1 MESSG
6 ADKGFFQRS
15 PSLVNQFYEDATYQR
30 CFKLFL
36 PAELR
41 EQIEPEVAKLG
52 QEVLADRIFAW
63 ITDAERNKPYLKGS
77 GRNAFGQWQGKL
89 IMTEGQFLRLFLW
102 EGSSANVTC
111 PTGMQDGAARMLQV
125 HLTTPSLASKL
136 SETEKRVFENA
147 FRHLTT
153 RDPKFSWTSGQ
164 WMTER
169 PGGSDVS
176 LTETTAVYRPNETEA
191 MASKEEGIPLGPW
204 SINGFKWFS
213 SATDSDMTIL
223 LARTP
228 AGKLSTFLAPLR
240 KHDAAALSESGN
252 PDPNGQ
258 CLNGVRIQRLKNKLG
273 TQSLPT
279 AELVLEDMRGWII
292 GEENRGIQEI
302 SVLLHLTRIHS
313 TSQAVGYLGRGLAI
327 ARAFARVREV
337 GAGRGARMRLTD
349 SSLHMKTLARMTA
362 EYRRIMLLHMFTVY
376 ILGLSEH
383 PTEMGADITPAL
395 KALTPPPKD
404 LLPLLRVLST
414 LTKAYVCNS
423 ALRLLYSCMESMG
436 GVGYLLNE
444 EQEYLN
450 IARLYR
456 DAAVLPI
463 WEGTTDLLSTDFIR
477 ALKRP
482 ETGAQSLDALDRFIK
497 QAFSLNG
504 NASNHQVVR
513 RWDIERSRITKESH
527 SDLVGK
533 GRDTMWS
540 VTEVLM
546 AALLHV
552 DATNDG
558 NVAEREILQRYLED
572 RFSVKERVGVSTREE
587 LEKDFAIV
595 YGEERSKTGSN
606 LLTYNVSLAMAS
618 QTKIER
624 MIHKEGSGV
633 NFGAHIS
640 NVDLENASETDI
652 AVLAEAFYKYQV
664 LVLKNQQHLSPRAQ
678 YEFTERLN
686 SAASMG
692 HGNKHNLNRFL
703 LSPDLNTVPH
713 QPQVQIIGNGFVP
726 EHEGAKNLKLRYPHH
741 RSSHSTTIADEEDME
756 FTRFYRWHIDAALY
770 DDAPPVA
777 TTILA
782 VTLPKRRMQTV
793 RYDDG
798 TGDELPVPLGTI
810 AFASGE
816 TTYDLLSEED
826 KVFVRSTK
834 VEYAAHPY
842 IWMGRAKSHPT
853 GLGLISEGTELD
865 DDQLPPIDPASIQI
879 LPMCWR
885 NPVTNRLALQV
896 HAAVARRLHLA
907 NGEVID
913 DLERLQELRPFVHRR
928 RRDASHELLVTEEL
942 AKPLTQ
948 GGIVVALLWPSD
960 YHPFSSGVDV
970 VVEESPTLR
979 ALRDVF
985 ALIGLDLVQ
994 DITVLDSLPFLR
1006 ETDRFS
1012 LFGNYEEYKRTVN
1025 EHHEAFLDAVA
1036 AKRPDVVLC
1045 MWQTREELQCH
1056 RSGCSL
1062 ASKGVGDILYEL
1074 YAKAVAKIQ
1083 NLLPELESGDKISE
1097 KLLYDKLT
1105 KANWTQHIND
1115 ASLCLRAASQRLKEL
1130 SRDGDNVE
1138 FHHTIGPQG
1147 DMFALPLVMMKT
1159 RMYQGSGFFTES
1171 FLEYLRH
1178 EKSQNRQCWFRNY
1191 ALKSG
1196 LIDFLLELNDAFSDA
1211 KAGGPIRLQMSLGK
1225 ASDAF
1230 LTLANK
1236 MEGLLGTLSGYP
1248 EQEQPLEDEAEQEV
1262 NPDVAD
1268 AELIQRLRDL
1278 GVLY

>member
-6 ADKGFFQRS
+6 ADKGFFQKS
-15 PSLVNQFYEDATYQR
+15 PSLINQFYEDATYQR

-89 IMTEGQFLRLFLW
+89 VMTEGWRQLQEFGFAKGFVADAYDTPYGPFARNRQFLRLFLW

-240 KHDAAALSESGN
+240 KHDPAALSESGN

-313 TSQAVGYLGRGLAI
+313 TSQAVGYLGRGLAV
-327 ARAFARVREV
+327 ARAYARVREV

-362 EYRRIMLLHMFTVY
+362 EYRRITLLHMFTVY
-376 ILGLSEH
+376 VLGLSEH

-395 KALTPPPKD
+395 KALTPPPND

-423 ALRLLYSCMESMG
+423 ALRLLYSCMESIG

-456 DAAVLPI
+456 DCAVLPI

-482 ETGAQSLDALDRFIK
+482 ETGVQSLDALDRFIK

-504 NASNHQVVR
+504 DSSHHGEVVK
-513 RWDIERSRITKESH
+513 RWESERSRITRESQ

-533 GRDTMWS
+533 GRDIMWS

-546 AALLHV
+546 AALLYV
-552 DATNDG
+552 DANNDG
-558 NVAEREILQRYLED
+558 DVAEREILQRYLED

-595 YGEERSKTGSN
+595 YGEERSKSGSN
-606 LLTYNVSLAMAS
+606 L
-618 QTKIER
+618 
-624 MIHKEGSGV
+624 
-633 NFGAHIS
+633 
-640 NVDLENASETDI
+640 
-652 AVLAEAFYKYQV
+652 
-664 LVLKNQQHLSPRAQ
+664 
-678 YEFTERLN
+678 
-686 SAASMG
+686 
-692 HGNKHNLNRFL
+692 
-703 LSPDLNTVPH
+703 
-713 QPQVQIIGNGFVP
+713 
-726 EHEGAKNLKLRYPHH
+726 
-741 RSSHSTTIADEEDME
+741 
-756 FTRFYRWHIDAALY
+756 
-770 DDAPPVA
+770 
-777 TTILA
+777 
-782 VTLPKRRMQTV
+782 
-793 RYDDG
+793 
-798 TGDELPVPLGTI
+798 
-810 AFASGE
+810 
-816 TTYDLLSEED
+816 
-826 KVFVRSTK
+826 
-834 VEYAAHPY
+834 
-842 IWMGRAKSHPT
+842 
-853 GLGLISEGTELD
+853 
-865 DDQLPPIDPASIQI
+865 
-879 LPMCWR
+879 
-885 NPVTNRLALQV
+885 
-896 HAAVARRLHLA
+896 
-907 NGEVID
+907 
-913 DLERLQELRPFVHRR
+913 
-928 RRDASHELLVTEEL
+928 
-942 AKPLTQ
+942 
-948 GGIVVALLWPSD
+948 
-960 YHPFSSGVDV
+960 
-970 VVEESPTLR
+970 
-979 ALRDVF
+979 
-985 ALIGLDLVQ
+985 
-994 DITVLDSLPFLR
+994 
-1006 ETDRFS
+1006 
-1012 LFGNYEEYKRTVN
+1012 
-1025 EHHEAFLDAVA
+1025 
-1036 AKRPDVVLC
+1036 
-1045 MWQTREELQCH
+1045 
-1056 RSGCSL
+1056 
-1062 ASKGVGDILYEL
+1062 
-1074 YAKAVAKIQ
+1074 
-1083 NLLPELESGDKISE
+1083 
-1097 KLLYDKLT
+1097 
-1105 KANWTQHIND
+1105 
-1115 ASLCLRAASQRLKEL
+1115 
-1130 SRDGDNVE
+1130 
-1138 FHHTIGPQG
+1138 
-1147 DMFALPLVMMKT
+1147 
-1159 RMYQGSGFFTES
+1159 
-1171 FLEYLRH
+1171 
-1178 EKSQNRQCWFRNY
+1178 
-1191 ALKSG
+1191 
-1196 LIDFLLELNDAFSDA
+1196 
-1211 KAGGPIRLQMSLGK
+1211 
-1225 ASDAF
+1225 
-1230 LTLANK
+1230 
-1236 MEGLLGTLSGYP
+1236 
-1248 EQEQPLEDEAEQEV
+1248 
-1262 NPDVAD
+1262 
-1268 AELIQRLRDL
+1268 
-1278 GVLY
+1278 

>member
-6 ADKGFFQRS
+6 ADKGFFQKS

-89 IMTEGQFLRLFLW
+89 IMTEGWRQLQEFGFAKGQVDLSCFVADAYDTPYGPFARNRQFLRLFLW

-111 PTGMQDGAARMLQV
+111 PTAMQDGAARMLQV

-147 FRHLTT
+147 FRHLTS

-176 LTETTAVYRPNETEA
+176 LTETTAVYRPNEAET

-240 KHDAAALSESGN
+240 KHDPTALSESGN

-313 TSQAVGYLGRGLAI
+313 TSQAVGYLGRGLAV

-362 EYRRIMLLHMFTVY
+362 EYRRIMLLHMFTVH

-395 KALTPPPKD
+395 KALTPPSKD

-414 LTKAYVCNS
+414 LTKAYVCSS
-423 ALRLLYSCMESMG
+423 ALRLLYSCMESIG

-456 DAAVLPI
+456 DCAVLPI

-482 ETGAQSLDALDRFIK
+482 ESGVQSLDALDRFIK

-504 NASNHQVVR
+504 DDSHRGEVVK
-513 RWDIERSRITKESH
+513 RWESERNRITKESQN
-527 SDLVGK
+527 DLVGK
-533 GRDTMWS
+533 GRDLMWS

-552 DATNDG
+552 DANNDG
-558 NVAEREILQRYLED
+558 DVAEREILQRYLED
-572 RFSVKERVGVSTREE
+572 RFSVEERIGVSTREE

-606 LLTYNVSLAMAS
+606 L
-618 QTKIER
+618 
-624 MIHKEGSGV
+624 
-633 NFGAHIS
+633 
-640 NVDLENASETDI
+640 
-652 AVLAEAFYKYQV
+652 
-664 LVLKNQQHLSPRAQ
+664 
-678 YEFTERLN
+678 
-686 SAASMG
+686 
-692 HGNKHNLNRFL
+692 
-703 LSPDLNTVPH
+703 
-713 QPQVQIIGNGFVP
+713 
-726 EHEGAKNLKLRYPHH
+726 
-741 RSSHSTTIADEEDME
+741 
-756 FTRFYRWHIDAALY
+756 
-770 DDAPPVA
+770 
-777 TTILA
+777 
-782 VTLPKRRMQTV
+782 
-793 RYDDG
+793 
-798 TGDELPVPLGTI
+798 
-810 AFASGE
+810 
-816 TTYDLLSEED
+816 
-826 KVFVRSTK
+826 
-834 VEYAAHPY
+834 
-842 IWMGRAKSHPT
+842 
-853 GLGLISEGTELD
+853 
-865 DDQLPPIDPASIQI
+865 
-879 LPMCWR
+879 
-885 NPVTNRLALQV
+885 
-896 HAAVARRLHLA
+896 
-907 NGEVID
+907 
-913 DLERLQELRPFVHRR
+913 
-928 RRDASHELLVTEEL
+928 
-942 AKPLTQ
+942 
-948 GGIVVALLWPSD
+948 
-960 YHPFSSGVDV
+960 
-970 VVEESPTLR
+970 
-979 ALRDVF
+979 
-985 ALIGLDLVQ
+985 
-994 DITVLDSLPFLR
+994 
-1006 ETDRFS
+1006 
-1012 LFGNYEEYKRTVN
+1012 
-1025 EHHEAFLDAVA
+1025 
-1036 AKRPDVVLC
+1036 
-1045 MWQTREELQCH
+1045 
-1056 RSGCSL
+1056 
-1062 ASKGVGDILYEL
+1062 
-1074 YAKAVAKIQ
+1074 
-1083 NLLPELESGDKISE
+1083 
-1097 KLLYDKLT
+1097 
-1105 KANWTQHIND
+1105 
-1115 ASLCLRAASQRLKEL
+1115 
-1130 SRDGDNVE
+1130 
-1138 FHHTIGPQG
+1138 
-1147 DMFALPLVMMKT
+1147 
-1159 RMYQGSGFFTES
+1159 
-1171 FLEYLRH
+1171 
-1178 EKSQNRQCWFRNY
+1178 
-1191 ALKSG
+1191 
-1196 LIDFLLELNDAFSDA
+1196 
-1211 KAGGPIRLQMSLGK
+1211 
-1225 ASDAF
+1225 
-1230 LTLANK
+1230 
-1236 MEGLLGTLSGYP
+1236 
-1248 EQEQPLEDEAEQEV
+1248 
-1262 NPDVAD
+1262 
-1268 AELIQRLRDL
+1268 
-1278 GVLY
+1278 

>member
-6 ADKGFFQRS
+6 ADKGFFQRP

-89 IMTEGQFLRLFLW
+89 IMAEGWRQLQEFGFAKGFVADAYDTPYGPFARNRQFLRLFLW

-111 PTGMQDGAARMLQV
+111 PTAMQDGAARMLQV
-125 HLTTPSLASKL
+125 HLTTPSLAAKL

-147 FRHLTT
+147 FQHLTT

-176 LTETTAVYRPNETEA
+176 LTETTAVYQPNETKA

-228 AGKLSTFLAPLR
+228 AGKVSTFLAPLR
-240 KHDAAALSESGN
+240 KHDPAALSESGN

-313 TSQAVGYLGRGLAI
+313 TSQAVGYLGRGLAV
-327 ARAFARVREV
+327 ARAFARVRDV

-395 KALTPPPKD
+395 KA
-404 LLPLLRVLST
+404 
-414 LTKAYVCNS
+414 YVCNS
-423 ALRLLYSCMESMG
+423 ALRLLYSCMESIG

-482 ETGAQSLDALDRFIK
+482 ESGVQSLDALDRFIK
-497 QAFSLNG
+497 QAFSLG
-504 NASNHQVVR
+504 GDASNHQRVVK
-513 RWDIERSRITKESH
+513 RWESERNRITRESQ

-533 GRDTMWS
+533 GRDIMWS

-552 DATNDG
+552 DANNDG
-558 NVAEREILQRYLED
+558 DVTEREILQRYLED

-587 LEKDFAIV
+587 LEKDFTIV

-606 LLTYNVSLAMAS
+606 L
-618 QTKIER
+618 
-624 MIHKEGSGV
+624 
-633 NFGAHIS
+633 
-640 NVDLENASETDI
+640 
-652 AVLAEAFYKYQV
+652 
-664 LVLKNQQHLSPRAQ
+664 
-678 YEFTERLN
+678 
-686 SAASMG
+686 
-692 HGNKHNLNRFL
+692 
-703 LSPDLNTVPH
+703 
-713 QPQVQIIGNGFVP
+713 
-726 EHEGAKNLKLRYPHH
+726 
-741 RSSHSTTIADEEDME
+741 
-756 FTRFYRWHIDAALY
+756 
-770 DDAPPVA
+770 
-777 TTILA
+777 
-782 VTLPKRRMQTV
+782 
-793 RYDDG
+793 
-798 TGDELPVPLGTI
+798 
-810 AFASGE
+810 
-816 TTYDLLSEED
+816 
-826 KVFVRSTK
+826 
-834 VEYAAHPY
+834 
-842 IWMGRAKSHPT
+842 
-853 GLGLISEGTELD
+853 
-865 DDQLPPIDPASIQI
+865 
-879 LPMCWR
+879 
-885 NPVTNRLALQV
+885 
-896 HAAVARRLHLA
+896 
-907 NGEVID
+907 
-913 DLERLQELRPFVHRR
+913 
-928 RRDASHELLVTEEL
+928 
-942 AKPLTQ
+942 
-948 GGIVVALLWPSD
+948 
-960 YHPFSSGVDV
+960 
-970 VVEESPTLR
+970 
-979 ALRDVF
+979 
-985 ALIGLDLVQ
+985 
-994 DITVLDSLPFLR
+994 
-1006 ETDRFS
+1006 
-1012 LFGNYEEYKRTVN
+1012 
-1025 EHHEAFLDAVA
+1025 
-1036 AKRPDVVLC
+1036 
-1045 MWQTREELQCH
+1045 
-1056 RSGCSL
+1056 
-1062 ASKGVGDILYEL
+1062 
-1074 YAKAVAKIQ
+1074 
-1083 NLLPELESGDKISE
+1083 
-1097 KLLYDKLT
+1097 
-1105 KANWTQHIND
+1105 
-1115 ASLCLRAASQRLKEL
+1115 
-1130 SRDGDNVE
+1130 
-1138 FHHTIGPQG
+1138 
-1147 DMFALPLVMMKT
+1147 
-1159 RMYQGSGFFTES
+1159 
-1171 FLEYLRH
+1171 
-1178 EKSQNRQCWFRNY
+1178 
-1191 ALKSG
+1191 
-1196 LIDFLLELNDAFSDA
+1196 
-1211 KAGGPIRLQMSLGK
+1211 
-1225 ASDAF
+1225 
-1230 LTLANK
+1230 
-1236 MEGLLGTLSGYP
+1236 
-1248 EQEQPLEDEAEQEV
+1248 
-1262 NPDVAD
+1262 
-1268 AELIQRLRDL
+1268 
-1278 GVLY
+1278 

>member
-77 GRNAFGQWQGKL
+77 GRNTFGQWQGKL
-89 IMTEGQFLRLFLW
+89 IMTEGWRQLQEFGFAKGFVADAYDTPYGPFARNRQFLRLFLW

-240 KHDAAALSESGN
+240 KHDPAALSESGN

-313 TSQAVGYLGRGLAI
+313 TSQAVGYLGRGLAV
-327 ARAFARVREV
+327 ARASARVREV

-423 ALRLLYSCMESMG
+423 ALRLLYSCMESIG

-482 ETGAQSLDALDRFIK
+482 ETGVQSLDALDRFIK

-504 NASNHQVVR
+504 DTSHHEVVK
-513 RWDIERSRITKESH
+513 RWDSARSRITKESQ

-533 GRDTMWS
+533 GRDIMWS

-552 DATNDG
+552 DANNDG
-558 NVAEREILQRYLED
+558 DVAEREILQRYLED
-572 RFSVKERVGVSTREE
+572 RFSAKERVGVSTREE

-595 YGEERSKTGSN
+595 YGEERSKTSSN
-606 LLTYNVSLAMAS
+606 L
-618 QTKIER
+618 
-624 MIHKEGSGV
+624 
-633 NFGAHIS
+633 
-640 NVDLENASETDI
+640 
-652 AVLAEAFYKYQV
+652 
-664 LVLKNQQHLSPRAQ
+664 
-678 YEFTERLN
+678 
-686 SAASMG
+686 
-692 HGNKHNLNRFL
+692 
-703 LSPDLNTVPH
+703 
-713 QPQVQIIGNGFVP
+713 
-726 EHEGAKNLKLRYPHH
+726 
-741 RSSHSTTIADEEDME
+741 
-756 FTRFYRWHIDAALY
+756 
-770 DDAPPVA
+770 
-777 TTILA
+777 
-782 VTLPKRRMQTV
+782 
-793 RYDDG
+793 
-798 TGDELPVPLGTI
+798 
-810 AFASGE
+810 
-816 TTYDLLSEED
+816 
-826 KVFVRSTK
+826 
-834 VEYAAHPY
+834 
-842 IWMGRAKSHPT
+842 
-853 GLGLISEGTELD
+853 
-865 DDQLPPIDPASIQI
+865 
-879 LPMCWR
+879 
-885 NPVTNRLALQV
+885 
-896 HAAVARRLHLA
+896 
-907 NGEVID
+907 
-913 DLERLQELRPFVHRR
+913 
-928 RRDASHELLVTEEL
+928 
-942 AKPLTQ
+942 
-948 GGIVVALLWPSD
+948 
-960 YHPFSSGVDV
+960 
-970 VVEESPTLR
+970 
-979 ALRDVF
+979 
-985 ALIGLDLVQ
+985 
-994 DITVLDSLPFLR
+994 
-1006 ETDRFS
+1006 
-1012 LFGNYEEYKRTVN
+1012 
-1025 EHHEAFLDAVA
+1025 
-1036 AKRPDVVLC
+1036 
-1045 MWQTREELQCH
+1045 
-1056 RSGCSL
+1056 
-1062 ASKGVGDILYEL
+1062 
-1074 YAKAVAKIQ
+1074 
-1083 NLLPELESGDKISE
+1083 
-1097 KLLYDKLT
+1097 
-1105 KANWTQHIND
+1105 
-1115 ASLCLRAASQRLKEL
+1115 
-1130 SRDGDNVE
+1130 
-1138 FHHTIGPQG
+1138 
-1147 DMFALPLVMMKT
+1147 
-1159 RMYQGSGFFTES
+1159 
-1171 FLEYLRH
+1171 
-1178 EKSQNRQCWFRNY
+1178 
-1191 ALKSG
+1191 
-1196 LIDFLLELNDAFSDA
+1196 
-1211 KAGGPIRLQMSLGK
+1211 
-1225 ASDAF
+1225 
-1230 LTLANK
+1230 
-1236 MEGLLGTLSGYP
+1236 
-1248 EQEQPLEDEAEQEV
+1248 
-1262 NPDVAD
+1262 
-1268 AELIQRLRDL
+1268 
-1278 GVLY
+1278 